1 MIFGVQLKIKVSKV
15 PNLLLVNTTRVHFGG
30 GNMGEFM
37 SRAKI
42 GYNCHYYGG
51 QTSLEIHRIMIMVS
65 YYTLVIS
72 CRSDDTWLDDLFS
85 PIVTFYDNEDDFVDK
100 FKKMISL
107 TDEQRG
113 ILAMKR
119 LIALRNMPRFKDNFL
134 SSGSI
139 LLNLTKPT

>member
-1 MIFGVQLKIKVSKV
+1 M
-15 PNLLLVNTTRVHFGG
+15 
-30 GNMGEFM
+30 
-37 SRAKI
+37 
-42 GYNCHYYGG
+42 
-51 QTSLEIHRIMIMVS
+51 EIHRIMIMVS

-72 CRSDDTWLDDLFS
+72 CRSDDTWLDDLFA

-119 LIALRNMPRFKDNFL
+119 LIALHNMPRFKDNFL
-134 SSGSI
+134 ASGSI